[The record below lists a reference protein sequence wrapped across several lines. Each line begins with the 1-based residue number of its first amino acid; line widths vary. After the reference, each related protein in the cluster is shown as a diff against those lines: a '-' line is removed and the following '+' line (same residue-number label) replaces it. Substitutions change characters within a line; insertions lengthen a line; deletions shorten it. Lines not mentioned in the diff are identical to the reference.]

1 MANRSTASGFT
12 TRLAALLIAG
22 LGFYASA
29 APAGSWTRVPTPTGA
44 PVISGSPADSV
55 IAGSFYDFRPTASDP
70 NGDALTFSINK
81 LPRWARFDTATGR
94 LYGTPTT
101 IDIGRIRDIVI
112 SVSDGTTRKS
122 LPKFTL
128 KVFSGSAPS
137 ISGSPPTSVKEG
149 QSYAFQPAAS
159 DADRQPL
166 SFGIIRKPTW
176 ASFDTATG
184 RLSGTPGPGSAGS
197 YANVGISVTDGA
209 STVSLSAFTINVTAT
224 QNSAPTIGGAPT
236 TSVQAGQAYAFQP
249 TAADADG
256 DALSFTVVNLPS
268 WASFSSATGRI
279 TGAPQA
285 ANVGAYPEIVVSV
298 SDGPHVTFLPVFA
311 INVTAA
317 PAPAPPANS
326 PPMISG
332 SPSTTATE
340 GTTYAFQPSASDAD
354 GDTLT
359 FSASGLPSWLGV
371 NAGTG
376 RLGGTPP
383 KGSAGTY
390 GGIVVSVSDGKASV
404 SLPAF
409 SITVSAAPNNPP
421 TISGSPTTTAT
432 EGTPYAFQPSASDP
446 DGDPLTFS
454 ATGLPSWLV
463 VNSGT
468 GRLSGTPPKGSAG
481 TFSGIVVSVSDS
493 KASVSLPAFSI
504 TVSAAPN
511 NPPTISGSPT
521 TTATEGTAYAFQ
533 PSASDPDGDPLTFSA
548 TGLPSWLVVSTSTGR
563 LSGTPPKGSAGS
575 FSGIVVSVSDG
586 KATASLPAFS
596 ITVSAPPNNP
606 PTISGTPASS
616 GTTGQA
622 YSFQP
627 TASDPDGQTLA
638 FGIANKPGWAS
649 FSATTG
655 RLSGTPAAA
664 NVGTNA
670 NIVISVSDGTL
681 SATLPA
687 FSITVT
693 AANRPPT
700 ISGTPA
706 ASVTVGQA
714 YSFQPTATDPDG
726 QTLTFSIANRPAWA
740 AFSSSTGR
748 LSGTPAAADAGTY
761 ANIAISVT
769 DGQASAQLPA
779 FSITANQVSTGTAT
793 LSWQPPTQNA
803 DGSPLTNLAGYRIR
817 YGTTSNALS
826 NSVQI
831 ANPGITSAVIESLSP
846 ATWYFAVVAY
856 NTVGVESDLSSL
868 AQKTIQ

>member
-1 MANRSTASGFT
+1 MATRSTASGFT
-12 TRLAALLIAG
+12 TRLAVLLIAG

-29 APAGSWTRVPTPTGA
+29 VPAGSWAHVPAPVGA
-44 PVISGSPADSV
+44 PVISGNPAGSV

-70 NGDALTFSINK
+70 NGDPLTFSINK

-94 LYGTPTT
+94 LYGTPAS
-101 IDIGRIRDIVI
+101 IDVGRIRDIVI

-137 ISGSPPTSVKEG
+137 ISGSPPPSVKEG
-149 QSYAFQPAAS
+149 QTYAFQPAAS
-159 DADRQPL
+159 DADGQPL
-166 SFGIIRKPTW
+166 SFGVVRKPTW
-176 ASFDTATG
+176 ASFDSATG

-197 YANVGISVTDGA
+197 YANVSVSVTDGA
-209 STVSLSAFTINVTAT
+209 YTVSLPAFTINVTGT
-224 QNSAPTIGGAPT
+224 QNSAPTIGGTPT

-279 TGAPQA
+279 TGTPQA
-285 ANVGAYPEIVVSV
+285 ANVGTFADIVVSV
-298 SDGPHVTFLPVFA
+298 SDGSNVTFLPVFT
-311 INVTAA
+311 ITVTAA
-317 PAPAPPANS
+317 PAPAPPANN
-326 PPMISG
+326 PPTISG

-340 GTTYAFQPSASDAD
+340 GTAYAFQPSASDPD
-354 GDTLT
+354 GNPLT

-376 RLGGTPP
+376 RLSGTPP
-383 KGSAGTY
+383 AGSAGTY
-390 GGIVVSVSDGKASV
+390 
-404 SLPAF
+404 
-409 SITVSAAPNNPP
+409 
-421 TISGSPTTTAT
+421 
-432 EGTPYAFQPSASDP
+432 
-446 DGDPLTFS
+446 
-454 ATGLPSWLV
+454 
-463 VNSGT
+463 
-468 GRLSGTPPKGSAG
+468 
-481 TFSGIVVSVSDS
+481 
-493 KASVSLPAFSI
+493 
-504 TVSAAPN
+504 
-511 NPPTISGSPT
+511 
-521 TTATEGTAYAFQ
+521 
-533 PSASDPDGDPLTFSA
+533 
-548 TGLPSWLVVSTSTGR
+548 
-563 LSGTPPKGSAGS
+563 
-575 FSGIVVSVSDG
+575 SGIVVSVSDG
-586 KATASLPAFS
+586 KATTSLPAFS
-596 ITVSAPPNNP
+596 ITVTAANRPPA
-606 PTISGTPASS
+606 ISGTPASS
-616 GTTGQA
+616 VTVGQA

-627 TASDPDGQTLA
+627 TASDPDGQALA
-638 FGIANKPGWAS
+638 FGIANRPAWAS
-649 FSATTG
+649 FDVATG

-664 NVGTNA
+664 NAGTFA
-670 NIVISVSDGTL
+670 NIVISVSDGTA

-726 QTLTFSIANRPAWA
+726 QALTFSIANRPAWA

-748 LSGTPAAADAGTY
+748 LSGTPAAADAGTWV
-761 ANIAISVT
+761 NIVISVS

-779 FSITANQVSTGTAT
+779 FAITANQVSTGTAT

-803 DGSPLTNLAGYRIR
+803 DGSLLTNLAGYRIR

-856 NTVGVESDLSSL
+856 NTVGVESDLSTL